1 MSTDQRLHVT
11 APGDREI
18 VMSRTFD
25 APAHLV
31 FDALTTPDL
40 LARWYG
46 ARGWRLVACSVDL
59 RVGGRWRF
67 VSHGPDDAEMAQS
80 GTYREV
86 ERPSRLVYTEAFD
99 DQSYP
104 GETLI
109 AHDLTELAATTTL
122 TSTLRYAT
130 PEAREIVLRYPM
142 TRGVGQAYDRLDAV
156 LAGLAHP
163 QKEHP

>member
-1 MSTDQRLHVT
+1 MSNDQRLHVT

-25 APAHLV
+25 APAGLV
-31 FDALTTPDL
+31 FDALTTPHL
-40 LARWYG
+40 LTRWYG
-46 ARGWRLVACSVDL
+46 AHGWHLVACTVDL

-67 VSHGPDDAEMAQS
+67 VSRGPDDAEMVQS
-80 GTYREV
+80 GTYREI
-86 ERPSRLVYTEAFD
+86 ERPSRLVYTEVFD

-109 AHDLTELAATTTL
+109 AHDLTELAGTTTL

-142 TRGVGQAYDRLDAV
+142 TRGVGQAHDRLDAV

-163 QKEHP
+163 QKEQP